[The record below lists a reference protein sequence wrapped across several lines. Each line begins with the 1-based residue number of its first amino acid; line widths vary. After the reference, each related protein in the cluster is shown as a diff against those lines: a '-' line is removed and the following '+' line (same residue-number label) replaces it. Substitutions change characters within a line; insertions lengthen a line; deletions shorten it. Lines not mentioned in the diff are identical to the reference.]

1 MLKQKNTAKYE
12 CCKQCQALQR
22 GLFLL
27 LFELLIGELSATVTV
42 LALMMKQEELY
53 VSTCAVLGEQGAMF
67 RDGREEKQLVCCSL

>member
-27 LFELLIGELSATVTV
+27 LFELLIGELLATVTV

-67 RDGREEKQLVCCSL
+67 RD